1 MVGKMYKLRF
11 LARVGMWVMVAVAF
25 WLIVALF
32 IPPFRAPECP
42 EWDGQLYTIRHQ
54 DLRDNNPLYTDL
66 LLKSVKRSGGWLV
79 LGTSETNAR
88 PKGNY
93 YDFLNAD
100 TSLHCGF
107 SVIAGAGRTPCTYF
121 PLILSNE
128 NVRGLKVLFFLNP
141 SYGCGKL
148 AYSNEDY
155 FFRYVSPAVYREANR
170 PVHQD
175 VDRIM
180 KANQPKVAWN
190 ERVGDWLACH
200 TAHLLRKY
208 SQDLVFALD
217 PAKFGKTLTWLD
229 SARVSRLPRSCDP
242 PDSSRYNYKW
252 NVAANFD
259 VHSYTLWPHPES
271 SYRAD
276 ELRTMIRLCKERG
289 VDIVF
294 VAGPC
299 NEIAYRNI
307 HPQELP
313 KIQQVSADMR
323 KVLDE
328 EGANYIDCTD
338 LSPMPGVFADWQH
351 HTSYGGYLIYQKI
364 KAYVLEKENR

>member
-1 MVGKMYKLRF
+1 MKEVYKLRF
-11 LARVGMWVMVAVAF
+11 LARVGVLVMAAIAF
-25 WLIVALF
+25 WLVVALL
-32 IPPFRAPECP
+32 IPSFRAPECP

-54 DLRDNNPLYTDL
+54 ELRDNNALYTDL

-100 TSLHCGF
+100 TSLRCGF
-107 SVIAGAGRTPCTYF
+107 SVIAGAGRTACTYF
-121 PLILSNE
+121 PLIQSNE
-128 NVRGLKVLFFLNP
+128 NVKGLKVLFFLNP

-155 FFRYVSPAVYREANR
+155 FSRYVSPTVYREANR
-170 PVHQD
+170 PVNQD
-175 VDRIM
+175 VDYIL

-200 TAHLLRKY
+200 TDRLRRKY
-208 SQDLVFALD
+208 AQDFAYTLD
-217 PAKFGKTLTWLD
+217 PEKFGKSLVWLD
-229 SARVSRLPRSCDP
+229 SAWVSRLPGSCGR
-242 PDSSRYNYKW
+242 PDSSRYNYDL
-252 NVAANFD
+252 NVEASFD

-271 SYRAD
+271 SYRTD

-294 VAGPC
+294 VAGPY
-299 NEIAYRNI
+299 NEIAYRNV

-313 KIQQVSADMR
+313 KIQQVSADML

-328 EGANYIDCTD
+328 EGAEYIDCTD
-338 LSPMPGVFADWQH
+338 LSSVPGVFADWQH